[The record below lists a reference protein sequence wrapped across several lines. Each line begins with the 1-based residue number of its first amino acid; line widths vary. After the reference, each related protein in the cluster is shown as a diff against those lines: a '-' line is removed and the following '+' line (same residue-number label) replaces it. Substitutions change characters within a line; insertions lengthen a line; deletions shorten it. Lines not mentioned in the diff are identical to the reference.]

1 MIEAGRRWAGRL
13 RPMVGFVGHCLS
25 SAGAAMWSIP
35 PHPLDPPIDGRPE
48 PCDFDPCELDAWLER
63 VLREAG
69 KHD

>member
-1 MIEAGRRWAGRL
+1 
-13 RPMVGFVGHCLS
+13 
-25 SAGAAMWSIP
+25 MWSIP

-48 PCDFDPCELDAWLER
+48 PCDFDPCELDAWLDR